1 MNVKDQIDPNN
12 IPRHIA
18 IIMDGN
24 GRWAKE
30 KGKLRVFGHRQGVES
45 VRSVLE
51 ACVELHVEYLTLYA
65 FSTEN
70 WNRPKL
76 EVLALMELLV
86 SSIHRETST
95 MMKNNIRLRAIGNL
109 DMLPEKGRKMLHKT
123 RQQTAGNSGTTLVLA
138 LSYSAREEITHAVRD
153 IIMQVESG
161 VLSPE
166 SITED
171 TIKNHLYT
179 KDMPDPELL
188 IRTSG
193 ECRVSNFLLW
203 QLAYSELYFTQTLWP
218 DFKGEDLYRAI
229 LDFQRR
235 ERRFGR
241 TSEQV
246 SGKDKPGHADL

>member
-1 MNVKDQIDPNN
+1 
-12 IPRHIA
+12 
-18 IIMDGN
+18 DGN

-123 RQQTAGNSGTTLVLA
+123 RQQTAGNSGT
-138 LSYSAREEITHAVRD
+138 
-153 IIMQVESG
+153 
-161 VLSPE
+161 
-166 SITED
+166 
-171 TIKNHLYT
+171 
-179 KDMPDPELL
+179 
-188 IRTSG
+188 
-193 ECRVSNFLLW
+193 
-203 QLAYSELYFTQTLWP
+203 
-218 DFKGEDLYRAI
+218 
-229 LDFQRR
+229 
-235 ERRFGR
+235 
-241 TSEQV
+241 
-246 SGKDKPGHADL
+246 